1 MQAGLAFRNI
11 DRSTRLFEIRSAQ
24 LYSVF
29 YYESGWSLAAGAG
42 AVRVKKPLDEIL
54 AVGI

>member
-1 MQAGLAFRNI
+1 MQAGLAFRNV
-11 DRSTRLFEIRSAQ
+11 DRSTGLFEIRSAQ

-29 YYESGWSLAAGAG
+29 YYESGWSLAAGTG
-42 AVRVKKPLDEIL
+42 AVRVKKLLDEIL

>member
-11 DRSTRLFEIRSAQ
+11 DRPTRLFEIRSAQ
-24 LYSVF
+24 LYFVF
-29 YYESGWSLAAGAG
+29 YYESWWSLAEGAG
-42 AVRVKKPLDEIL
+42 TVRVKKLLDEIL